1 MTDRVAPGRKLAA
14 EDVLLRPVEA
24 ADVPLFFAH
33 ANDAEAL
40 RVAALLPEGPGD
52 WAAFRARWTRW
63 FAHAGTLVRT
73 VVCEGNV
80 VGYLISFPRLGR
92 REVGGWFARASWG
105 RGIATQALR
114 AFLAVER
121 SRPLHA
127 RVAAANAGA
136 ARVLER
142 CGFAREVVS
151 RAKARDRDASVGG
164 SSFALS

>member
-14 EDVLLRPVEA
+14 EEVLLRPVEA

-33 ANDAEAL
+33 ANDVEAL

-63 FAHAGTLVRT
+63 LAHAGTLVRT

-105 RGIATQALR
+105 RGIATASLR
-114 AFLAVER
+114 ALLLLDLT
-121 SRPLHA
+121 RPLHA
-127 RVAAANAGA
+127 RAAADNLGA
-136 ARVLER
+136 LRVLNS
-142 CGFAREVVS
+142 CGFRHLSPDQIPVSARRANPQEVVCV
-151 RAKARDRDASVGG
+151 RP
-164 SSFALS
+164 